1 MPSNNLVTIATAGS
15 GKTTGLVRE
24 ALAAADEK
32 SALLTYTRNGAGELR
47 TKALLERGVVPE
59 HVHVSTWF
67 TFLLKHFVRPY
78 QRTLHETPVRKLA
91 FVEGRSARYVAK
103 TDVARYYFGDPDSIF
118 SDKIAQFGCELI
130 KQTDG
135 RPLRRL
141 EQIYQRLHIDEV
153 QDLAGYDLDLLEHI
167 FATNIQVR
175 MVGDIRQATYKTNN
189 SGRHSQFGGARILSK
204 FEAWQKAEHLA
215 IDYNTSSHR
224 CVQAICDLADLLYP
238 DLPKAT
244 SLNTDETGH
253 DGVFAVRQSDVPA
266 YMETY
271 QPQPLRLDRRTRNVP
286 GCPINFG
293 AAKGCTFERVI
304 IFPHGKLRDAIKH
317 GDFARL
323 GDAPSTIAKVY
334 VAITRARQSVA
345 FVIPDNLEP
354 KLVPLYE
361 L

>member
-253 DGVFAVRQSDVPA
+253 DG
-266 YMETY
+266 
-271 QPQPLRLDRRTRNVP
+271 
-286 GCPINFG
+286 
-293 AAKGCTFERVI
+293 
-304 IFPHGKLRDAIKH
+304 
-317 GDFARL
+317 
-323 GDAPSTIAKVY
+323 
-334 VAITRARQSVA
+334 
-345 FVIPDNLEP
+345 DNS
-354 KLVPLYE
+354 
-361 L
+361 